1 MALAAD
7 DTAGAS
13 VTLQVDIQA
22 ALGDLAL
29 DVTFEAAPGVTVLF
43 GPSGAGKTSVINAV
57 AGLLTPDTGRIVL
70 GDRVLFGA
78 EVNMPVHDRNVGYV
92 FQDARLFPH
101 MSVRQNLTY
110 GGDRDFDRL
119 VDLLGLAPLL
129 QRRSVGLSGGE
140 KQRVALGRALMRG
153 PDVLLMDEPL
163 AALDGPRKAEL
174 LPYLQGLGAE
184 AGVPILYVTH
194 AMAEVAQLADQLVV
208 LDKGR
213 VARNGPVA
221 DVLADPMAA
230 QYFAKRDAGA
240 LLHCTVARH
249 EGGLTVLDTAAGE
262 VLLPG
267 TLGAVGSV
275 LRLSIPA
282 QDVILSR
289 QPLEGQSALNML
301 QVAVATLRDLPNGN
315 VAVVLR
321 AGDAQI
327 WAELTPVSV
336 TRLGLAAGQDV
347 YAVFKATAVGPG

>member
-1 MALAAD
+1 
-7 DTAGAS
+7 
-13 VTLQVDIQA
+13 
-22 ALGDLAL
+22 
-29 DVTFEAAPGVTVLF
+29 
-43 GPSGAGKTSVINAV
+43 
-57 AGLLTPDTGRIVL
+57 
-70 GDRVLFGA
+70 
-78 EVNMPVHDRNVGYV
+78 
-92 FQDARLFPH
+92 
-101 MSVRQNLTY
+101 
-110 GGDRDFDRL
+110 
-119 VDLLGLAPLL
+119 
-129 QRRSVGLSGGE
+129 
-140 KQRVALGRALMRG
+140 MRG

-230 QYFAKRDAGA
+230 QYFAKRDGGA

-249 EGGLTVLDTAAGE
+249 AGGLTVLDTAAGE

-267 TLGAVGSV
+267 TLGAVGSA

-301 QVAVATLRDLPNGN
+301 QAAVATLRDLPNGN

-347 YAVFKATAVGPG
+347 YAVFGLLQIGVHRWFVRDQLFRDLRVGPQARVVRQHRLGPSDAQTDAGLKRFDPGECHRKTAVAEHGGCVACLVIDEGIERTHGRL